1 MKRFAFTPL
10 SSSLSSKFSASP
22 TPLRWALACAGLCA
36 VLTVGWLT
44 TRAPDA
50 HAADAAK
57 PGAAPKAALTV
68 NVTQARSSTLPIGL
82 AANGSVMAWQE
93 ALIGAEVSGLRVQE
107 LHASVGD
114 WVKRGQVLATFAADS
129 VQADVALA
137 RATLAEA
144 TASAA
149 EASANA
155 DRARAVQN
163 SGALSAQQVNQYLT
177 AELTAQARVASAKA
191 SLDNQLLRLRHTQLV
206 APDSGMVS
214 ARSASVGSVVGA
226 GGEMFRLI
234 RQGRLEWRAEVTSAE
249 LGRIAPGTAVVVTAP
264 SGVQVKGK
272 VRMVSPTVDA
282 QTRNGL
288 VYVDLPVTYK
298 AVTNQ
303 AATSKAVGNAAT
315 LQATVA
321 ASFKPGMFARG
332 EFALGSSDAL
342 TVVQSAVMVRDG
354 FSYVLRVGPDNR
366 VVQLKVQTG
375 RRLGDQIELL
385 SGVTP
390 QDRLVASGASFLSEG
405 DVVRVV
411 ENSPKNSAPALVPP
425 AQAATK

>member
-1 MKRFAFTPL
+1 MKRFAFTSL
-10 SSSLSSKFSASP
+10 SSVLSSKFSASP
-22 TPLRWALACAGLCA
+22 TPLRWALVCAGLCA
-36 VLTVGWLT
+36 ALSVGWLAM
-44 TRAPDA
+44 RAPQA

-149 EASANA
+149 EAAANA

-163 SGALSAQQVNQYLT
+163 TGALSAQQVNQYLT

-264 SGVQVKGK
+264 GGVQVKGK

-288 VYVDLPVTYK
+288 VYVDLPM
-298 AVTNQ
+298 
-303 AATSKAVGNAAT
+303 S
-315 LQATVA
+315 

-332 EFALGSSDAL
+332 EFALGSSEAL

-354 FSYVLRVGPDNR
+354 FSYVLRVGPDNK

-405 DVVRVV
+405 DVVRIV
-411 ENSPKNSAPALVPP
+411 ENSPKNSAPALAPSAP
-425 AQAATK
+425 AATK

>member
-1 MKRFAFTPL
+1 
-10 SSSLSSKFSASP
+10 
-22 TPLRWALACAGLCA
+22 
-36 VLTVGWLT
+36 
-44 TRAPDA
+44 
-50 HAADAAK
+50 
-57 PGAAPKAALTV
+57 
-68 NVTQARSSTLPIGL
+68 
-82 AANGSVMAWQE
+82 
-93 ALIGAEVSGLRVQE
+93 
-107 LHASVGD
+107 VGD

-137 RATLAEA
+137 RATLSEA

-149 EASANA
+149 EATANA
-155 DRARAVQN
+155 ERARAVQN
-163 SGALSAQQVNQYLT
+163 TGALSAQQVNQYLT

-288 VYVDLPVTYK
+288 VYVDLPFTY
-298 AVTNQ
+298 
-303 AATSKAVGNAAT
+303 KAVGNAAT
-315 LQATVA
+315 LQASVA

-332 EFALGSSDAL
+332 EFVLGNSEAL

-354 FSYVLRVGPDNR
+354 FSYVLRVGPDNK
-366 VVQLKVQTG
+366 VVQLKVKTG
-375 RRLGDQIELL
+375 RRLGEQIELL

-405 DVVRVV
+405 NVVRVV
-411 ENSPKNSAPALVPP
+411 EAAAPAVN
-425 AQAATK
+425 K

>member
-1 MKRFAFTPL
+1 MKRISIKPL
-10 SSSLSSKFSASP
+10 SQTLSLS
-22 TPLRWALACAGLCA
+22 LLCA
-36 VLTVGWLT
+36 AVLAAVAVGWLA

-50 HAADAAK
+50 HAADAPK
-57 PGAAPKAALTV
+57 QGVAPKAALTV
-68 NVTQARSSTLPIGL
+68 SVTQARSTTLPMAL
-82 AANGSVMAWQE
+82 AANGSIMAWQE

-149 EASANA
+149 EATANA
-155 DRARAVQN
+155 ERARAVQN
-163 SGALSAQQVNQYLT
+163 TGALSAQQVNQYLT
-177 AELTAQARVASAKA
+177 AELTAQARMASAKA
-191 SLDNQLLRLRHTQLV
+191 ALDSQLLRLRHTRLV

-249 LGRIAPGTAVVVTAP
+249 LGRIAPGTEVRVTAP
-264 SGVQVKGK
+264 GGAQVVGK

-288 VYVDLPVTYK
+288 VYVDLPSDSKGIGKTK
-298 AVTNQ
+298 NKNKNKSTAQ
-303 AATSKAVGNAAT
+303 AASAQA
-315 LQATVA
+315 LLPATVA

-332 EFALGSSDAL
+332 EFVLGTSEAL

-375 RRLGDQIELL
+375 RRVGDQIELL

-411 ENSPKNSAPALVPP
+411 EAAPA
-425 AQAATK
+425 AAK